1 MNPKQ
6 ALKEHILALV
16 AEYHQVAHEK
26 PAFVPGET
34 RIPYSG
40 RVYDERE
47 MTLLADSALDFWL
60 TAGPYADRFERRMRQ
75 FFGCR
80 DFLLVNSG
88 SSANLLMLSTLCAPG
103 LANHLQPGD
112 EVVTPAVTFP
122 TTVAPIVQN
131 RLVPVFVDCEV
142 GTYNINP
149 RLVEDAIGPRT
160 RAIFVPHTLGNP
172 CDMEIIAEIARR
184 RGLWLLE
191 DSCDA
196 LGATFNGQLAGT
208 FGEMASLSF
217 YPAHH
222 ITMGEGGGVVI
233 NAPGLPK
240 TVRSLRDWGRDCWC
254 DPGRSG
260 TCGSRF
266 EWQTGQLPHGYD
278 HKYIYSNIGYNLK
291 VTDLQA
297 AIGLAQTEKLDAFIQ
312 ARRRNFQRL
321 YQGLLSYEDYL
332 ILPRI
337 DPRANPS
344 PFGFPITVRPGV
356 DRGRMVRHL
365 EDARIETRLVFG
377 GNIVCQPG
385 FLHIEKRVHGDLSAS
400 DIIMRDTFFIGVYP
414 GLTAEMLDYVLEVFR
429 GFFRGTGQRTSQVL
443 CAIG

>member
-1 MNPKQ
+1 
-6 ALKEHILALV
+6 
-16 AEYHQVAHEK
+16 
-26 PAFVPGET
+26 
-34 RIPYSG
+34 
-40 RVYDERE
+40 
-47 MTLLADSALDFWL
+47 
-60 TAGPYADRFERRMRQ
+60 
-75 FFGCR
+75 
-80 DFLLVNSG
+80 
-88 SSANLLMLSTLCAPG
+88 
-103 LANHLQPGD
+103 
-112 EVVTPAVTFP
+112 
-122 TTVAPIVQN
+122 
-131 RLVPVFVDCEV
+131 
-142 GTYNINP
+142 
-149 RLVEDAIGPRT
+149 
-160 RAIFVPHTLGNP
+160 
-172 CDMEIIAEIARR
+172 
-184 RGLWLLE
+184 
-191 DSCDA
+191 
-196 LGATFNGQLAGT
+196 
-208 FGEMASLSF
+208 MASLSF

-312 ARRRNFQRL
+312 ARRQNFQRL

-429 GFFRGTGQRTSQVL
+429 DFFRGTGQRTSQVL